1 MVIGMMLIMAILDM
15 FGVASIMPLMA
26 ILLDSNLIENNIILN
41 YLYDKLN
48 FTTPKQFQIFAGFF
62 VFVLLV
68 FSMAFKALTTYLQ
81 LQFTLSREY
90 SIGRRLI
97 AGYLSQPY
105 SWFLNRNSSDLG
117 KAVLSEVKEVIDT
130 AMNPIMTLIS
140 QGIVTTALICLLI
153 LIDPFI
159 AVITGITL
167 TGAYL
172 IIFRLSKGYLK
183 RIGQER
189 FQANRSRFSAVNE
202 AFGAFKEIKIG
213 QHEETYLNRFS
224 QPAEIYAKHQA
235 TSQVVSQLPRYALEG
250 IAFGGL
256 IILLVYQMAIDGNL
270 KSSLPVISLYAF
282 AGYRLMPALQQIY
295 SAATQLR
302 FAKPALDAIYDDLI
316 KLQMPIKNH
325 CDGTITLKDKIE
337 IIGISYRFPKTDKL
351 IIKNL
356 SLTIC
361 ANQTVGLVGA
371 TGSGK
376 TTTVDL
382 LLGLLTPTDGILSVD
397 GQRLTTANYRA
408 WQRSISYV
416 TQNIYLSDDTI
427 AANIAFG
434 VSPEDIDMSAIKHA
448 AKLARLDVFIENE
461 LSDAYQTKVGER
473 GVRLSGGQRQRIGIA
488 RALYTKPSVLILDE
502 ATSALDN
509 LTERQIMDAVHEMS
523 KELTIIIIAHR
534 LNTIENCDQ
543 IFMLDRGELK
553 AAGTFTQLIE
563 TDHQFRAMAT
573 RDTVK

>member
-48 FTTPKQFQIFAGFF
+48 FNTPKQFQIFAGFF

-68 FSMAFKALTTYLQ
+68 LSMAFKALTTYLQ

-140 QGIVTTALICLLI
+140 QGIVTSALICLLI
-153 LIDPFI
+153 LIDPYI
-159 AVITGITL
+159 AIITGITL

-172 IIFRLSKGYLK
+172 IIFRLSQGYLK

-302 FAKPALDAIYDDLI
+302 FARAALDAIYDDLT
-316 KLQMPIKNH
+316 KLQMPIKND
-325 CDGTITLKDKIE
+325 CDGNITLKDKIE

-351 IIKNL
+351 ILKNL

-361 ANQTVGLVGA
+361 ANQTVGLVGP

-397 GQRLTTANYRA
+397 GQRLTTTNYRA

-434 VSPEDIDMSAIKHA
+434 VSPEDIDISAIKHA
-448 AKLARLDVFIENE
+448 AKLARLDDFIENE

-509 LTERQIMDAVHEMS
+509 LTERQIMDAVHDMS

-573 RDTVK
+573 RDTAK